1 MRNEISIVPLSSL
14 KILLVRRCEQNCPKK
29 TIPNHP
35 KSNKKKEQ
43 NKPKL
48 TMGFL
53 QKFTIGYTLPNK
65 PANCPSDTKSCWGGT
80 FRRST
85 PALDAGFPGLG
96 GPAQKPVF
104 DRNWALEQGKMVISM
119 MISWFFKVFSWWFG
133 DFNDDFMVKSILVK
147 SNGIY
152 WDMRHHYMDLTVV

>member
-1 MRNEISIVPLSSL
+1 MWAELS
-14 KILLVRRCEQNCPKK
+14 QKK
-29 TIPNHP
+29 HP
-35 KSNKKKEQ
+35 KSSKIQQKKEQ

-104 DRNWALEQGKMVISM
+104 DRNWALEQGKN
-119 MISWFFKVFSWWFG
+119 G
-133 DFNDDFMVKSILVK
+133 DFNDDFMIFQGFFMVIWWFQWWFHGEINPGEIEWDLLRYETPLHGF
-147 SNGIY
+147 NGGINSPIHGRK
-152 WDMRHHYMDLTVV
+152 MVI